1 MIKAKIFECT
11 GGYSQEEENLNK
23 FLVELQESKECNYID
38 SIHVR
43 KNSIVIFY
51 EFKDI
56 EAQPIEVKPSLDV
69 VEESI
74 SQEKTYTIEDYIYT
88 PSALT
93 FVTADAVED
102 ITIEY

>member
-23 FLVELQESKECNYID
+23 FLVELQESKKCNYID

-43 KNSIVIFY
+43 RNSIVIFY
-51 EFKDI
+51 EFNNIKT
-56 EAQPIEVKPSLDV
+56 QHIEVKPSLDV

-74 SQEKTYTIEDYIYT
+74 SQEKTYTIKDYIYT
-88 PSALT
+88 PSAFT

>member
-1 MIKAKIFECT
+1 M
-11 GGYSQEEENLNK
+11 
-23 FLVELQESKECNYID
+23 QESKECNYID

-51 EFKDI
+51 EFNDNI
-56 EAQPIEVKPSLDV
+56 ETQPTEVKPSLDVDV